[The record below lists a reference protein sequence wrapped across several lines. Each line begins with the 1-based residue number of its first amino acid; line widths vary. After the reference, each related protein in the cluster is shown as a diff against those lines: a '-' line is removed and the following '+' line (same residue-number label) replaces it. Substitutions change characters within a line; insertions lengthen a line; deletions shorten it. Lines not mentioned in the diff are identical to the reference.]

1 MPYICYSHRLSTGLV
16 LRSKNFTTNN
26 FLKPLWIQYL
36 TSVMKLTIDTSFALG
51 YYLGLLSLSEK
62 LAHESIAE
70 MAHESFDFPSGR
82 MTQLARTFA
91 VFRSL

>member
-1 MPYICYSHRLSTGLV
+1 
-16 LRSKNFTTNN
+16 
-26 FLKPLWIQYL
+26 
-36 TSVMKLTIDTSFALG
+36 MKLTIGTSFALG
-51 YYLGLLSLSEK
+51 YYPGLLSLSEK

-91 VFRSL
+91 MLRSL

>member
-1 MPYICYSHRLSTGLV
+1 MPYICYSRRLSIGLV
-16 LRSKNFTTNN
+16 LRSKSVTT
-26 FLKPLWIQYL
+26 KPLWIQFL

-51 YYLGLLSLSEK
+51 YYLGLLSLREK
-62 LAHESIAE
+62 PSQESKAE

-82 MTQLARTFA
+82 MTQLVRTFA

>member
-1 MPYICYSHRLSTGLV
+1 
-16 LRSKNFTTNN
+16 
-26 FLKPLWIQYL
+26 
-36 TSVMKLTIDTSFALG
+36 MKLTIDTSFALG

-62 LAHESIAE
+62 LAHESIVE